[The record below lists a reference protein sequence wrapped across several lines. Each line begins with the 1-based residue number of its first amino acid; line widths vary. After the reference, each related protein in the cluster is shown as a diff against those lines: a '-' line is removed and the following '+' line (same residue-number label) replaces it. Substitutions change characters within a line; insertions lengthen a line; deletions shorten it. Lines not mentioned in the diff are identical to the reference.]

1 MSCTAE
7 THPNPFPQ
15 HTNLLPSYTNH
26 THPPPFA
33 SPANFKWQTKPF
45 ADSQVKIPGTFIC
58 SLAKLLYWK
67 SCDNKK
73 LFAFFKV
80 LFKYFL
86 ELEM

>member
-1 MSCTAE
+1 M
-7 THPNPFPQ
+7 
-15 HTNLLPSYTNH
+15 
-26 THPPPFA
+26 
-33 SPANFKWQTKPF
+33 
-45 ADSQVKIPGTFIC
+45 KIPGTFIR

-73 LFAFFKV
+73 LFAFIKV